1 MSLLSLPASKQ
12 TIFLVDDDPSVCEA
26 LGDLLES
33 AGFDVRQFESAE
45 KFLADW
51 APEMTGCLLLD
62 VRLPGLSGLELQ
74 TKLAEAS
81 RSIPI
86 VIMTAHGDV
95 PMVRKALKAGAID
108 FLTKPFQDDEL
119 LRAVEQALA
128 ADRARRHSESL
139 ISSIAARYDTLS
151 DRERQVMEL
160 VTDGLMN
167 KEIADELH
175 LSLITVKVYRK
186 QVMDKMQAD
195 SLAELVR
202 LRDRLGIEHSDR
214 P

>member
-1 MSLLSLPASKQ
+1 M
-12 TIFLVDDDPSVCEA
+12 DDDISVREA

-33 AGFDVRQFESAE
+33 AGFEVGRFGSAE
-45 KFLADW
+45 DFLAEW
-51 APEMTGCLLLD
+51 RPEMAGCLLLD
-62 VRLPGLSGLELQ
+62 VRLPGLSGLQLQ
-74 TKLAEAS
+74 TRLAEAS

-108 FLTKPFQDDEL
+108 FLSKPFQDDEL

-128 ADRARRHSESL
+128 VDRARRQSEAL
-139 ISSIAARYDTLS
+139 MSSIAARYDTLS

-160 VTDGLMN
+160 VTEGMMN

-175 LSLITVKVYRK
+175 LSLNTVKVYRK
-186 QVMDKMQAD
+186 QVMDKMHAD

-202 LRDRLGIEHSDR
+202 MRGKLGTKHADQ

>member
-95 PMVRKALKAGAID
+95 RMVRKALKAGAID

-202 LRDRLGIEHSDR
+202 MRDRLGIEHSDR

>member
-1 MSLLSLPASKQ
+1 VTLLSQSLSTQ
-12 TIFLVDDDPSVCEA
+12 TIFLVDDDSSVGEA
-26 LGDLLES
+26 LVDLLEL
-33 AGFDVRQFESAE
+33 AGFNVKLFDSAE
-45 KFLADW
+45 SFLAEW
-51 APEMTGCLLLD
+51 MPEMAGCLLLD

-74 TKLAEAS
+74 ARLAETK

-86 VIMTAHGDV
+86 IIMTGHGDV

-108 FLTKPFQDDEL
+108 FLAKPFQDDDL

-128 ADRARRHSESL
+128 ADRARRQSESL
-139 ISSIAARYDTLS
+139 MISIAARFAALN

-167 KEIADELH
+167 KEIAAELL
-175 LSLITVKVYRK
+175 LSPNTVKVYRK

-195 SLAELVR
+195 SVAELVR
-202 LRDRLGIEHSDR
+202 MRQKLGMENLNR

>member
-1 MSLLSLPASKQ
+1 VTLLSQSLPAQ
-12 TIFLVDDDPSVCEA
+12 TIFLVDDDSSVCEA
-26 LGDLLES
+26 LVDLLEL
-33 AGFDVRQFESAE
+33 AGFNVKPFDSAE
-45 KFLADW
+45 SFLAEW
-51 APEMTGCLLLD
+51 MPEMAGCLLLD

-74 TKLAEAS
+74 ARLAETN

-86 VIMTAHGDV
+86 IIMTGHGDV

-108 FLTKPFQDDEL
+108 FLAKPFQDDDL

-128 ADRARRHSESL
+128 ADRARRQSESL
-139 ISSIAARYDTLS
+139 MISIAARFATLT

-160 VTDGLMN
+160 VTDGMMS
-167 KEIADELH
+167 KEIAAELL
-175 LSLITVKVYRK
+175 LSPNTVKVYRK

-195 SLAELVR
+195 SVAELVR
-202 LRDRLGIEHSDR
+202 MRQKLGMKTLDR

>member
-1 MSLLSLPASKQ
+1 MIPLSLSRQTQ
-12 TIFLVDDDPSVCEA
+12 TIFLVDDDPTVCEA
-26 LGDLLES
+26 LRDLLES
-33 AGFDVRQFESAE
+33 AGFDVKQFDSAE
-45 KFLADW
+45 RFLADW
-51 APEMTGCLLLD
+51 APEMAGCLLLD

-74 TKLAEAS
+74 MKLAEAN

-86 VIMTAHGDV
+86 IIMTAHGDV

-108 FLTKPFQDDEL
+108 FLSKPFQGDEL

-128 ADRARRHSESL
+128 TDRARRFSETL
-139 ISSIAARYDTLS
+139 MSSIAARYDTLS
-151 DRERQVMEL
+151 DRERQVMQL
-160 VTDGLMN
+160 VTDGMTN

-175 LSLITVKVYRK
+175 LSLVTVKFHRK
-186 QVMDKMQAD
+186 QVMDKMQTD

-202 LRDRLGIEHSDR
+202 MREKLGKKHSDQ

>member
-1 MSLLSLPASKQ
+1 MILLSQSLPPQ
-12 TIFLVDDDPSVCEA
+12 IIYLVDDDISVREA

-33 AGFDVRQFESAE
+33 AGFKVGRFGSAE
-45 KFLADW
+45 DFLAEW
-51 APEMTGCLLLD
+51 RPEMAGSLLLD
-62 VRLPGLSGLELQ
+62 VRLPGLSGLQLQ
-74 TKLAEAS
+74 TRLAEAS

-95 PMVRKALKAGAID
+95 PMGRKALKAGAID
-108 FLTKPFQDDEL
+108 FLSKPFQDDEL

-128 ADRARRHSESL
+128 VDRARRQSEAL
-139 ISSIAARYDTLS
+139 MSSIAVRYDTLS
-151 DRERQVMEL
+151 GRERQVMEL
-160 VTDGLMN
+160 VTEGMMN

-175 LSLITVKVYRK
+175 LSLNTVKVYRK
-186 QVMDKMQAD
+186 QVMDKMHAD

-202 LRDRLGIEHSDR
+202 MRGKLGTKHADQ

>member
-1 MSLLSLPASKQ
+1 MTESPQVPMQAV
-12 TIFLVDDDPSVCEA
+12 FLVDDDSSVCEA

-33 AGFDVRQFESAE
+33 AGFAVRRFESAE
-45 KFLADW
+45 NFLADW
-51 APEMTGCLLLD
+51 KPEMAGCLLLD

-74 TKLAEAS
+74 TRLAETS

-86 VIMTAHGDV
+86 VIMTAHGDI

-119 LRAVEQALA
+119 LRAIDQALA
-128 ADRARRHSESL
+128 ADRARRQSETL
-139 ISSIAARYDTLS
+139 VGSIATRYDTLS

-160 VTDGLMN
+160 VTSGMMN

-195 SLAELVR
+195 SLAELVKMR
-202 LRDRLGIEHSDR
+202 EKLSPKHSDR
-214 P
+214 S

>member
-1 MSLLSLPASKQ
+1 MTKSIQVPAQ
-12 TIFLVDDDPSVCEA
+12 TVFLVDDDSSVCEA

-33 AGFDVRQFESAE
+33 ARFAVRRFGSAE
-45 KFLADW
+45 SFLAEW
-51 APEMTGCLLLD
+51 KSEMAGCLLLD

-74 TKLAEAS
+74 TWLAEKS
-81 RSIPI
+81 QSIPI
-86 VIMTAHGDV
+86 VIMTAHGDI

-119 LRAVEQALA
+119 LRAIDQALA
-128 ADRARRHSESL
+128 ADRARRQSETL
-139 ISSIAARYDTLS
+139 IDSISTRYDTLS

-160 VTDGLMN
+160 VTSGMMN

-195 SLAELVR
+195 SLAELVKMR
-202 LRDRLGIEHSDR
+202 EKLTARHSDR
-214 P
+214 S

>member
-1 MSLLSLPASKQ
+1 MTELPHDPAQ
-12 TIFLVDDDPSVCEA
+12 TVFLVDDDSSVCEA

-33 AGFDVRQFESAE
+33 AGLVVKRFGSAE
-45 KFLADW
+45 NFLAEW
-51 APEMTGCLLLD
+51 KSEMAGCLLLD

-74 TKLAEAS
+74 TRLAETS
-81 RSIPI
+81 QSIPI
-86 VIMTAHGDV
+86 VIMTAHGDI

-119 LRAVEQALA
+119 LRAIDQALA
-128 ADRARRHSESL
+128 ADRARRQSETL
-139 ISSIAARYDTLS
+139 MGSIVTRYDTLS

-160 VTDGLMN
+160 VTSGMMN

-195 SLAELVR
+195 SLAELVKMR
-202 LRDRLGIEHSDR
+202 EKLTTKQSDR
-214 P
+214 A

>member
-1 MSLLSLPASKQ
+1 MSLPASKQ

-26 LGDLLES
+26 VADLLES
-33 AGFDVRQFESAE
+33 AGFDVQQFGSAE

-51 APEMTGCLLLD
+51 APEMAGCLLLD

-128 ADRARRHSESL
+128 ADRARRQSETL
-139 ISSIAARYDTLS
+139 MSSIAARYDTLS
-151 DRERQVMEL
+151 DRERQVMGL
-160 VTDGLMN
+160 VTDGMMN

-202 LRDRLGIEHSDR
+202 MREKLGIKHSNR

>member
-33 AGFDVRQFESAE
+33 AGFDVRQFGSAE
-45 KFLADW
+45 RFLADW
-51 APEMTGCLLLD
+51 APEMAGCLLLD

-86 VIMTAHGDV
+86 VIMTAHGDI

-128 ADRARRHSESL
+128 ADRARRQSETL
-139 ISSIAARYDTLS
+139 MSSIAARYDTLS

-160 VTDGLMN
+160 VTDGMMN

-186 QVMDKMQAD
+186 QVMDKMEAD
-195 SLAELVR
+195 SLAELAR
-202 LRDRLGIEHSDR
+202 MREKLGIKHSDR